1 MKTAKVLSFVLAL
14 AMLAATGCSGSD
26 SSSSKKSDESS
37 SVSSKA
43 DSSDTQTD
51 SSAEPTADENSDESS
66 EEEFEGRTITFA
78 ELEEISKKVLEKTP
92 GGLEEMLGE
101 LVLSGISLD
110 VDNQS
115 PYNYDEVKLLT
126 IPVNEEIMVS
136 ELGVPL
142 KCARLQYI
150 DSFARVEGKENSVS
164 FDFIMPADYDKNIDA
179 YDAIYKFL
187 FSSGLENQTIITLDE
202 LQGKLKEFKAA
213 GEDSGNKV
221 EGLGFNITFKNDD
234 FKTVGFTA
242 SGNEITV
249 YFHAY

>member
-1 MKTAKVLSFVLAL
+1 MKTAKILPFVLAL
-14 AMLAATGCSGSD
+14 TMLAATGCSGSD
-26 SSSSKKSDESS
+26 SSSSEKSDAGSS
-37 SVSSKA
+37 SASSKA
-43 DSSDTQTD
+43 DSSDAPAD
-51 SSAEPTADENSDESS
+51 SGESSPADDSS
-66 EEEFEGRTITFA
+66 EEKFEGRTITFA

-101 LVLSGISLD
+101 LILSGISLD

-126 IPVNEEIMVS
+126 IPVNEDIMVS

-164 FDFIMPADYDKNIDA
+164 FDFIMPEDYNKNLDA
-179 YDAIYKFL
+179 YEAIYQFL
-187 FSSGLENQTIITLDE
+187 FNSGYENQTIITLDE
-202 LQGKLKEFKAA
+202 LQGKLSEFRAA
-213 GEDSGNKV
+213 GADSGNKV
-221 EGLGFNITFKNDD
+221 DGLGFNITFKNDD
-234 FKTVGFTA
+234 FKTIGFTA